1 MCDRSEAAA
10 LMWPGKEASAKVRK
24 MVLASLLASLTAAS
38 SLIAIPIGPVPITLQ
53 TLFVLAAGGILGAR
67 WGAVSMSLYLLL
79 GVAGLPVFA
88 GGTSGVGR
96 LLGPSGGYLF
106 GFVLSAALVGLI
118 TERLKARTYL
128 FLSTLAGLCLIYLLG
143 SVWLSL
149 VGRMPMDKAL
159 ILGVLPFLPGDL
171 VKAFGAALL
180 MARWRSRIG
189 NI

>member
-10 LMWPGKEASAKVRK
+10 PMWPGRETSAQVRK

-53 TLFVLAAGGILGAR
+53 SLFVLATGGILGAR

-106 GFVLSAALVGLI
+106 GFVLSAALVGLL
-118 TERLKARTYL
+118 TERLKARIYL
-128 FLSTLAGLCLIYLLG
+128 FLATLAGLCLIYLLG

-149 VGRMPMDKAL
+149 VGRMPMEKAL

-171 VKAFGAALL
+171 VKAFAAALL
-180 MARWRSRIG
+180 IARCRGRIG